1 MIIDGRM
8 QMDFMFG
15 NMFEY
20 KVDKYKKATTRKV
33 VALNRREG
41 LGKARS
47 FIFYSY
53 GPCVPDV
60 LFASVPVLFGELPT
74 WPSNR
79 LVYPCFLFVA

>member
-20 KVDKYKKATTRKV
+20 KVDKYKKATTGKV
-33 VALNRREG
+33 VALNRRKG

-47 FIFYSY
+47 FIF
-53 GPCVPDV
+53 
-60 LFASVPVLFGELPT
+60 
-74 WPSNR
+74 
-79 LVYPCFLFVA
+79 